1 MNSRRP
7 PAFGAVVAI
16 TAGLCLLTGILALAI
31 GSIAIAPGDSFR
43 ILTDALL
50 RRSPPADDPLATERA
65 ILLSLRL
72 PRALGAALTGAA
84 LSVSGVVMQ
93 AVLRNPL
100 ASSFTLGA
108 SSGAALGA
116 GLFLMTPLAAMSQ
129 TALGFVIGMPFAG
142 FVGGLLTVLLV
153 LVLAAR
159 IDSSLSNN
167 TIVLMGMVIS
177 LFVAG
182 VLTILMTLRRES
194 MEALV
199 FWQLG
204 TFSAFRYDEA
214 LLLAV
219 LLAVVFFLMFSQSSG
234 LDLLTFGEEEARA
247 MGAEPRR
254 LKPLLLLLSSLLTG
268 AAIAFSGIIGFVDLV
283 APHLVRRLTGPAHR
297 RVLPLSALV
306 GATLMMLADLVSR
319 TLFSPRELPV
329 GAITSLIGGPFF
341 VWIYFRRRRPLT

>member
-1 MNSRRP
+1 MTRPRP
-7 PAFGAVVAI
+7 PAFGALLAGA
-16 TAGLCLLTGILALAI
+16 AGLCLLAGILALAI
-31 GSIAIAPGDSFR
+31 GSIAIAPGDSFS
-43 ILTDALL
+43 ILLDALL
-50 RRSPPADDPLATERA
+50 RRSPPADDPLAMERS

-72 PRALGAALTGAA
+72 PRALSGADRGTPVGQRRCHGGCAA
-84 LSVSGVVMQ
+84 QSARLI
-93 AVLRNPL
+93 LH
-100 ASSFTLGA
+100 LGA

-116 GLFLMTPLAAMSQ
+116 GLLLMTPLAGMSQ
-129 TALGFVIGMPFAG
+129 TALGFMIGMPFAG
-142 FVGGLLTVLLV
+142 FVGGFLTVLLV
-153 LVLAAR
+153 LALAAR
-159 IDSSLSNN
+159 IDHSLSSN
-167 TIVLMGMVIS
+167 TIVLMGMVVS
-177 LFVAG
+177 LFVSG
-182 VLTILMTLRRES
+182 VLTILVTLRHES

-219 LLAVVFFLMFSQSSG
+219 LLAVVFLLIYAQASS

-254 LKPLLLLLSSLLTG
+254 LKPALLLLSSLLTG
-268 AAIAFSGIIGFVDLV
+268 AAIAFAGIIGFVDLV

-306 GATLMMLADLVSR
+306 GATLMLLADLVSR

-341 VWIYFRRRRPLT
+341 VWIYFRRRRPTT

>member
-1 MNSRRP
+1 MTRP
-7 PAFGAVVAI
+7 RPSAFPLLLAAAI
-16 TAGLCLLTGILALAI
+16 GLCLLAAVLALAI
-31 GSIAIAPGDSFR
+31 GSVAIDPADSVR
-43 ILTDALL
+43 ILLDALL
-50 RRSPPADDPLATERA
+50 GHSPPAEDPLAMERS

-100 ASSFTLGA
+100 ASSYTLGV

-116 GLFLMTPLAAMSQ
+116 GLMLLTPLGGMSHM
-129 TALGFVIGMPFAG
+129 ALGFMIGMPFAG

-153 LVLAAR
+153 LALAGR
-159 IDSSLSNN
+159 IDRSLSNN
-167 TIVLMGMVIS
+167 TIVLMGMVVS
-177 LFVAG
+177 LFVSG
-182 VLTILMTLRRES
+182 VLTILVTLRRES

-204 TFSAFRYDEA
+204 SFSAFRYDEA
-214 LLLAV
+214 LLLAI
-219 LLAVVFFLMFSQSSG
+219 LLAVVFLLMLSQAPG

-254 LKPLLLLLSSLLTG
+254 LKPVLLLLCSLLTG
-268 AAIAFSGIIGFVDLV
+268 TAIAFAGIIGFVDLV

-306 GATLMMLADLVSR
+306 GATLMLLADLLSR

-341 VWIYFRRRRPLT
+341 VWIYFRRRRPVT